1 MGYIVLHIVEEQV
14 YKSKL
19 DWSICQVQRLSLCGT
34 FILPYFSL
42 LALSALLNTFHTKFS
57 QTIMIIHYENQHLSE
72 QVSKEGIFIGY
83 VLNFVCGVSDDITI
97 SITVHL

>member
-1 MGYIVLHIVEEQV
+1 
-14 YKSKL
+14 
-19 DWSICQVQRLSLCGT
+19 
-34 FILPYFSL
+34 
-42 LALSALLNTFHTKFS
+42 
-57 QTIMIIHYENQHLSE
+57 MIIHYKNQHLSE